1 MFSSVFINATILI
14 FGILSI
20 FTEKIGKSTK
30 YQVKKYWFNKNIIL
44 ILKQNRNLFL
54 SGNFPTSFD

>member
-20 FTEKIGKSTK
+20 FTEKIGKSTNTK
-30 YQVKKYWFNKNIIL
+30 LKNTDL
-44 ILKQNRNLFL
+44 IK
-54 SGNFPTSFD
+54 T